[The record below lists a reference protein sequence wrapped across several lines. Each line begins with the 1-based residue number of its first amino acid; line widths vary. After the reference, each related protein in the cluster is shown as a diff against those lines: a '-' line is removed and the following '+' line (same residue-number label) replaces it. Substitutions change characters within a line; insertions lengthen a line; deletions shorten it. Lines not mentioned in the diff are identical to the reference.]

1 MISRYILEVLFMTTY
16 HFIGIKGTGMS
27 ALAHILY
34 DAGEKVQGSDVEE
47 YFFTEDA
54 LRKKEIPMLP
64 FSKNNIKENF
74 VVIAGNAFTD
84 HHEEIKEAKRLGVQ
98 FYKYHEFLGE
108 MLKKYTSI
116 AVTGVHGKTSTTGL
130 LSHVLEQNF
139 PVSYLIGDGTG
150 LGNAQSKYFA
160 FEACEYRRHFLAY
173 EPDYAIITNIDYD
186 HPDYFTS
193 IEDVIDAFQTLANQ
207 VKKGIIA
214 CGDDQYLQ
222 KLQAKVPIIYYGFD
236 ETNDFHAKNIKV
248 TEEGTTF
255 DVYVRNNYYDTF
267 TIPLFGN
274 HHILNALGVIA
285 LCDYENI
292 DKEKIKSMHSF
303 TGVKRR
309 FSDKTIGNQ
318 VLIDD
323 YAHHPIEIE
332 ATIESARKKY
342 PNKEVVAIF
351 QPHTFTRTKI
361 FLEEFA
367 ESLSLADH
375 VYLCDIFGS
384 AREARGELSIQDLQ
398 KLIQGCRLLHIEE
411 TNILHEHNDS
421 VLLFMGAGD
430 IQKFQKAYE
439 NTLSFN

>member
-1 MISRYILEVLFMTTY
+1 MISRDILEVHFMTIY
-16 HFIGIKGTGMS
+16 HFVGIKGTGMS
-27 ALAHILY
+27 ALAHILH
-34 DAGEKVQGSDVEE
+34 DAGEKVQGSDVDQ

-54 LRKKEIPMLP
+54 LRKKNIPMLP
-64 FSKNNIKENF
+64 FSKDNIKEDY
-74 VVIAGNAFTD
+74 VVIAGNAFPD
-84 HHEEIKEAKRLGVQ
+84 HHEEIKEAKRKGVKL
-98 FYKYHEFLGE
+98 YKYHDFLGE
-108 MLKKYTSI
+108 ILNKYTSI

-130 LSHVLEQNF
+130 LSHVLEENF

-150 LGNAQSKYFA
+150 LGSADSEYFA

-193 IEDVIDAFQTLANQ
+193 IDDVIDAFQSLANQ

-214 CGDDQYLQ
+214 WGDDKYLQ
-222 KLQAKVPIIYYGFD
+222 KIQAKVPIVYYGFD
-236 ETNDFHAKNIKV
+236 ESNDFQAKNINI
-248 TEEGTTF
+248 TEDGTTF
-255 DVYVRNNYYDTF
+255 DVYLRNNYYDTF
-267 TIPLFGN
+267 EIPLFGN

-292 DKEKIKSMHSF
+292 SKDKIKKMNSF
-303 TGVKRR
+303 GGVKRR
-309 FSDKTIGNQ
+309 FSDKKVGNQ

-342 PNKEVVAIF
+342 PGKEVIAIF

-361 FLEEFA
+361 FLDEFG

-384 AREARGELSIQDLQ
+384 AREEKGELSIKDLQ
-398 KLIQGCRLLHIEE
+398 NLIKNSELLHIDDTER
-411 TNILHEHNDS
+411 LKKHDQS

-439 NTLSFN
+439 SSL